1 MRTTIITLVALG
13 AAPLALYAETAAPM
27 LLPPPVEALA
37 SVPATA
43 SVPTQGMVMVPVFK
57 EPLPKGTTITADHL
71 TEKEIPA
78 SQAFT
83 STITSAADL
92 IGQQTLR
99 PLNAGVA
106 INRLH
111 VRVAPAV
118 SRNQLVTLVYRRGG
132 IELTGRAQ
140 ALEDGQPG
148 QSIRI
153 VNPATRST
161 LVGTVAAGGTVEVN

>member
-1 MRTTIITLVALG
+1 MRTTIIAL
-13 AAPLALYAETAAPM
+13 AAIGLPLAVHAADATPM
-27 LLPPPVEALA
+27 LLPPPVEALQA
-37 SVPATA
+37 VPAKAPAADT
-43 SVPTQGMVMVPVFK
+43 VMVPVLK
-57 EPLPKGTTITADHL
+57 EALPKGTTIMAEHL
-71 TEKEIPA
+71 TEKAIPA
-78 SQAFT
+78 SQAFA
-83 STITSAADL
+83 STVMSASGL

-99 PLNAGVA
+99 PLAAGVA

-111 VRVAPAV
+111 VRVAPAI

-153 VNPATRST
+153 VNPSTRST
-161 LVGTVAAGGTVEVN
+161 LVGTVSAGGTVEVN